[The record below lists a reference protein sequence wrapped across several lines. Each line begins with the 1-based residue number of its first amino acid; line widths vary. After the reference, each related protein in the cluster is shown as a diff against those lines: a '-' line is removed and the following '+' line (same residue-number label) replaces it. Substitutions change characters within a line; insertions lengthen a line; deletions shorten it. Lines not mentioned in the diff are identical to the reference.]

1 MKATDKRLYEL
12 KAEVLQG
19 LATPIRLMIVS
30 ALAGGE
36 LCVCD
41 IVARVDAERP
51 NVSRHLGVMLHA
63 GILEVRREG
72 LKMIY
77 RLATPCIVDFLG
89 CIERMVCERIQNDA
103 AILKGIKNESP
114 RK

>member
-1 MKATDKRLYEL
+1 MNANNKRFYEL

-19 LATPIRLMIVS
+19 IAQPIRLMIVN

-41 IVARVDAERP
+41 IVSHVGAERS
-51 NVSRHLGVMLHA
+51 NVSRHLGVMLRA

-89 CIERMVCERIQNDA
+89 CIERMVCERIQSDA
-103 AILKGIKNESP
+103 AILKGVK
-114 RK
+114 K

>member
-1 MKATDKRLYEL
+1 MKANDKRLYEL
-12 KAEVLQG
+12 KSEVLCGIAQ
-19 LATPIRLMIVS
+19 PIRLMIVDT
-30 ALAGGE
+30 LAAGE

-41 IVARVDAERP
+41 IVSRVDAERS
-51 NVSRHLGVMLHA
+51 NVSRHLRVMLRA

-89 CIERMVCERIQNDA
+89 CIERMVCERIKNDA
-103 AILKGIKNESP
+103 VILKGLK
-114 RK
+114 K

>member
-1 MKATDKRLYEL
+1 MKANDKRLYEL

-19 LATPIRLMIVS
+19 IAQPIRLMIVS
-30 ALAGGE
+30 TLAAGE

-41 IVARVDAERP
+41 IVSRVDAERS
-51 NVSRHLGVMLHA
+51 NVSRHLGVMLRA

-89 CIERMVCERIQNDA
+89 CIEQMVCERIKSDA
-103 AILKGIKNESP
+103 AILKGIK
-114 RK
+114 K